1 MWKGPEYPGDFPSLG
16 YLGSDWIEAHCAI
29 PDGEQA
35 GDPFVLTDEQ
45 LTFFVHHYRLRLSA
59 MVGQRAPAFVY
70 RRSQLVR
77 PQKWGKGPLEAAQI
91 CVEGVGPAL
100 FAGWAQGGE
109 TWDCR
114 DHGCDCGWI
123 YEYEPGEPMGRPWP
137 TPLIQVTATSED
149 QTDNVYD
156 ALRPMIQRGPLAAVI
171 PKTGEVFTRL
181 PRGGRIDTVTAN
193 AQSRLGQRVTFVVQD
208 ETSIWFKS
216 NGMIK
221 VAQTQ
226 RRGLAGMGGRSVETT
241 NGWDRAEGSVAQ
253 LTAESKRPDIYH
265 DHRQAPAGLRY
276 TVKSER
282 AKIHRVV
289 YGDSYWVDLDAI
301 EAEAAELLETDPAQ
315 AERFFGNRDRA
326 GSDAAFNPDRW
337 AELERPDYMP
347 DRRAKIVV
355 GVDGARYDDALALVA
370 TEIAT
375 GFQWPIGIWERPE
388 ATDDD
393 YEHPTG
399 EVDAAMVDAFATY
412 KVLRVYIDPQYI
424 DHLVDLWAGRW
435 GSKVIFK
442 WVTSRPRQIAFA
454 LRSYANAMKSGELG
468 HNGDPV
474 FAAHIANAKRR
485 TLNVFDDEHR
495 PMWGISKDAPKSARK
510 IDGAMAGTLSWEAR
524 GDAIAAGAN
533 KPRKAR
539 AAFV

>member
-16 YLGSDWIEAHCAI
+16 YIAGDWIEAHCAI
-29 PDGEQA
+29 PDGEHA
-35 GDPFVLTDEQ
+35 GDSFLLTDEQ
-45 LTFFVHHYRLRLSA
+45 LAFEVHHYRLRLSA
-59 MVGQRAPAFVY
+59 TPEQRAPAFVY

-91 CVEGVGPAL
+91 CVEAVGPAL
-100 FAGWAQGGE
+100 FAGWATGGE

-114 DHGCDCGWI
+114 DHGCDCGWV
-123 YEYEPGEPMGRPWP
+123 YSYEPGEPMARQWP

-149 QTDNVYD
+149 QTANVYD
-156 ALRPMIQRGPLAAVI
+156 ALRPMIERGPLSALI

-181 PRGGRIDTVTAN
+181 PGRGRIDTVTAN

-241 NGWDRAEGSVAQ
+241 NGWDRTEGSVAQ
-253 LTAESKRPDIYH
+253 LTAESKRPDIYR
-265 DHRQAPAGLRY
+265 DHRLAPAGLRY
-276 TVKSER
+276 AVKADR
-282 AKIHRVV
+282 AKIHRIV
-289 YGDSYWVDLDAI
+289 YGDSHWVDLDAI
-301 EAEAAELLETDPAQ
+301 EAEASELLETDPAQ

-337 AELERPDYMP
+337 GSLHRPDYMP
-347 DRRAKIVV
+347 DRRAGIVV
-355 GVDGARYDDALALVA
+355 GVDGARYDDAIALIA

-375 GFQWPIGIWERPE
+375 GFQWPLGIWSRPE
-388 ATDDD
+388 AADDD
-393 YEHPTG
+393 YEHPTD
-399 EVDAAMVDAFATY
+399 EVDAAMVEAFATF
-412 KVLRVYIDPQYI
+412 KVRRVYIDPQYI
-424 DHLVDLWAGRW
+424 DNLVDLWAGRW

-442 WVTSRPRQIAFA
+442 WVTSRPKQIAFA
-454 LRSYANAMKSGELG
+454 LRSYANAMKSGELS
-468 HNGDPV
+468 HNGDET

-485 TLNVFDDEHR
+485 NLNVFDDDHR

-510 IDGAMAGTLSWEAR
+510 IDAAMAGTLSWEAR

-533 KPRKAR
+533 KPRR
-539 AAFV
+539 NTAAFV